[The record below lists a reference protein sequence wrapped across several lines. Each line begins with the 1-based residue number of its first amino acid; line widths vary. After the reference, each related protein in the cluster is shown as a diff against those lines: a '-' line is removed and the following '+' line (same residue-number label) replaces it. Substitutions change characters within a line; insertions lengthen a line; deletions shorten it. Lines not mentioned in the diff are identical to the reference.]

1 MNESGGQ
8 PVGVLVVVEGSS
20 FSSALVQ
27 VLKNCAPFPLKAA
40 VTNSLIHALEHLQE
54 DDANVDVVLI
64 DAEMAN
70 YASGV
75 SIRKVREITSTP
87 TVAFAR
93 GLTRDVDEQMR
104 KYGADV
110 VLSRD
115 VLDPMTLIQELQRLM
130 ERHPA
135 GKRNSPLQSGGPV
148 ASRDSLKTEAEE
160 NDVDTIA
167 MQVWL
172 DGACRL
178 QEFLADQ
185 HQPSEAQTKRL
196 RKLLGKPK
204 RGDEPRIQ

>member
-1 MNESGGQ
+1 MNESGVN
-8 PVGVLVVVEGSS
+8 PVGVLVVVEGSG
-20 FSSALVQ
+20 FTSALVQ

-40 VTNSLIHALEHLQE
+40 VTNSLIHALEHLQD
-54 DDANVDVVLI
+54 DDAAVDVVLI
-64 DAEMAN
+64 DADMAN

-104 KYGADV
+104 GYGADV

-115 VLDPMTLIQELQRLM
+115 VLDPMTLIQELQKLM
-130 ERHPA
+130 ENHPS
-135 GKRNSPLQSGGPV
+135 GKRSGPLPDSGRLANLNSPTG
-148 ASRDSLKTEAEE
+148 EAEE
-160 NDVDTIA
+160 TDPDALATQI
-167 MQVWL
+167 WL

-178 QEFLADQ
+178 QEVLSDQ
-185 HQPSEAQTKRL
+185 RQPSEPQRKRL

-204 RGDEPRIQ
+204 NRGDEPRA

>member
-1 MNESGGQ
+1 MNESDVD
-8 PVGVLVVVEGSS
+8 PVAVLVVVEGSG

-54 DDANVDVVLI
+54 DDSDVDVVLI

-104 KYGADV
+104 GFGADV

-115 VLDPMTLIQELQRLM
+115 VLDPMTLIQELQKLM
-130 ERHPA
+130 EHHPS
-135 GKRNSPLQSGGPV
+135 GKRSNPLPDSGRL
-148 ASRDSLKTEAEE
+148 ASRNSLETVPEE
-160 NDVDTIA
+160 TDPDTLATQI
-167 MQVWL
+167 WL

-178 QEFLADQ
+178 QEVLSEQ
-185 HQPSEAQTKRL
+185 RQPSEPQRKRL

-204 RGDEPRIQ
+204 SRGEEPRA